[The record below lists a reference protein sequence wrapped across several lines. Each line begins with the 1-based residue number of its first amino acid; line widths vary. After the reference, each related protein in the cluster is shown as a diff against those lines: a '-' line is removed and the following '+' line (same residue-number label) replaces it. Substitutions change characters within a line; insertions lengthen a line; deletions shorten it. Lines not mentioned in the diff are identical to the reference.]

1 MFSYF
6 RESLYIAKSQ
16 DRECICIDITYIC
29 IDGKNVTI
37 NGGGRTVNESQTNVR
52 MTVFEFAIVSVL
64 QGYFRFRQ
72 IAPVAL
78 CIRLEF
84 TCCNSRVIVLD
95 WLAVK

>member
-37 NGGGRTVNESQTNVR
+37 NGRGR
-52 MTVFEFAIVSVL
+52 
-64 QGYFRFRQ
+64 
-72 IAPVAL
+72 
-78 CIRLEF
+78 
-84 TCCNSRVIVLD
+84 
-95 WLAVK
+95 AVKEP